1 MRYRAI
7 KLGAGL
13 ALLVVVT
20 SVIAHAFPAL
30 VGAEYS
36 YVVQSGSMEPAI
48 GTGSVVFV
56 AERPAE
62 KIGEGDVITFA
73 DSQTGPTTTHRVIEK
88 HQGESSIRFRT
99 KGDANEDPDPE
110 PVYRDEI
117 VGVVTLSVPLIGY
130 LIGFAQ
136 SQLGWVVLVVLPMVS
151 LIVSELWELYEAAET
166 DEAAGP

>member
-1 MRYRAI
+1 MGYRAI

-36 YVVQSGSMEPAI
+36 DVVQSGSMEPAI

-56 AERPAE
+56 AQRPAE
-62 KIGEGDVITFA
+62 MLGVGDVILFA
-73 DSQTGPTTTHRVIEK
+73 DSPTGPTTTPRVNEK

-99 KGDANEDPDPE
+99 NGDANEDPDPE
-110 PVYRDEI
+110 PVFR
-117 VGVVTLSVPLIGY
+117 
-130 LIGFAQ
+130 
-136 SQLGWVVLVVLPMVS
+136 
-151 LIVSELWELYEAAET
+151 
-166 DEAAGP
+166 

>member
-1 MRYRAI
+1 VRLHEYRAI

-88 HQGESSIRFRT
+88 HQGNLAFGSEQKVTPTRT
-99 KGDANEDPDPE
+99 
-110 PVYRDEI
+110 
-117 VGVVTLSVPLIGY
+117 LIPNRY
-130 LIGFAQ
+130 IGTR
-136 SQLGWVVLVVLPMVS
+136 SWGL
-151 LIVSELWELYEAAET
+151 
-166 DEAAGP
+166 